1 MEGLSPPPAV
11 APARDRQAWR
21 LAQVVHDTYERSKL
35 AGFLYLFG
43 WAVVAWLAGAQVF
56 APVPVAAMA
65 CVFLV
70 LGVLRLVMRP
80 PPVEDADANRRWLRR
95 YALVLPLAPLAWSG
109 VQGWMLLD
117 PRFGTEVRMVSLIAT
132 IGYATVFV
140 NVYTTVRS
148 FAVVG
153 ATALFLPTLVIL
165 WLDMDQRA
173 LAVAMTFYA
182 VYLVGALVRTHAEYR
197 RRLDLDMALREQR
210 DLYEGLSRTDPLTG
224 VFNRRH
230 FSERLD
236 ALAGR
241 ASAGGATFSLLILDI
256 DHFKHIND
264 RYGHTVGDACLQALA
279 DRMQQLFPPP
289 RALLARLGG
298 EEFGVLMEAG
308 EDEARRAAE
317 RLRASLVASPLVLD
331 GRTMLVTASIGL
343 GQFEAA
349 RHGDAD
355 GLYRA
360 VDAALYAAKDAGR
373 DRIAADA

>member
-1 MEGLSPPPAV
+1 MEGLSPPTATPAGG
-11 APARDRQAWR
+11 REAWR
-21 LAQVVHDTYERSKL
+21 LAQVVRDTYERSKL

-56 APVPVAAMA
+56 APLPMAAMA
-65 CVFLV
+65 LVFLV
-70 LGVLRLVMRP
+70 LAVLRLLMRP
-80 PPVEDADANRRWLRR
+80 PPAEDAGANRRWLRR
-95 YALVLPLAPLAWSG
+95 YALVLPLAPLAWAA

-117 PRFGTEVRMVSLIAT
+117 PRFNAEVRMVSLIAT
-132 IGYATVFV
+132 IGYATVFA
-140 NVYTTVRS
+140 NVYTTVRA

-153 ATALFLPTLVIL
+153 AGALFLPTLVIL
-165 WLDMDQRA
+165 WLDVDQRA

-182 VYLVGALVRTHAEYR
+182 VYLVGALLRTHGEYR

-236 ALAGR
+236 ALATR
-241 ASAGGATFSLLILDI
+241 AREGGAGFSLLILDI
-256 DHFKHIND
+256 DHFKHVND
-264 RYGHTVGDACLQALA
+264 RHGHAVGDACLRALA
-279 DRMQQLFPPP
+279 DRMQQVFPAPGS
-289 RALLARLGG
+289 LLARLGG

-308 EDEARRAAE
+308 EAEARGAAE

-343 GQFEAA
+343 GRFESD

-360 VDAALYAAKDAGR
+360 VDAALYTAKQAGR
-373 DRIAADA
+373 DCIAADA